1 MSDSAHILVVDD
13 HCDIRDL
20 VGRYLRRQGFRT
32 TEAKAAPE
40 ARAHLATGAFDLV
53 ILDIMMPGEDGL
65 SLCRHLRERK
75 GPPVI
80 LLSAMAE
87 DTDRIVGL
95 EIGADDYI
103 TKPFNPR
110 ELLARIRAVLRRS
123 QDGHARLEQGET
135 QAQWHFDRWV
145 LSAAERTLIG
155 DDHCKI
161 RLSSGEFKLLRTLL
175 NRPNQVLSRDQLL
188 DLTQGRA
195 AKAFDR
201 SIDNQISRLRQKIER
216 DPAQPTLIQTIW
228 GGGYMLCAQVQTKAP
243 SEGAL

>member
-1 MSDSAHILVVDD
+1 MSESAHILVVDD
-13 HCDIRDL
+13 HKDILDL

-32 TEAKAAPE
+32 TEAPNAAQ
-40 ARAHLATGAFDLV
+40 ARQHLAKGAFDLV

-65 SLCRHLRERK
+65 SLCRHLQSND

-95 EIGADDYI
+95 EVGADDYLP
-103 TKPFNPR
+103 KPFNPR

-123 QDGHARLEQGET
+123 TNAHIRLENSENHS
-135 QAQWHFDRWV
+135 QWFFGNWR
-145 LSAAERTLIG
+145 LSAPERALF
-155 DDHCKI
+155 DEQDRKI
-161 RLSSGEFKLLRTLL
+161 TLSSGEFKLLRVFL
-175 NRPNQVLSRDQLL
+175 NRPNQVLSRDQLM

-201 SIDNQISRLRQKIER
+201 AIDNQVSRLRQKIEQN
-216 DPAQPTLIQTIW
+216 PAEPTLIQTVW
-228 GGGYMLCAQVQTKAP
+228 GDGYMLCAQTQA
-243 SEGAL
+243 GADEDLIV